1 MTPRS
6 HSRSC
11 RTASIRSGIAGGL
24 AGELAKPR
32 LDEFAAWLDQQ
43 LQRIPGRSDLAKAI
57 RYARSRWI
65 ALTRYLEDGR
75 LEICNNAVENALRCI
90 GIGRKNWLFA
100 GSDSGGRRAAT
111 FYTIIRTCVL
121 NDVEP
126 EAYLRDVLAYIGDYP
141 INRLHELLPW
151 NFATRKAQSLA
162 A

>member
-1 MTPRS
+1 MRQQA
-6 HSRSC
+6 R
-11 RTASIRSGIAGGL
+11 AQ
-24 AGELAKPR
+24 LAKPR
-32 LDEFAAWLDQQ
+32 LDELAAWLDQQ
-43 LQRIPGRSDLAKAI
+43 LQRIPGRSELAKAI

-75 LEICNNAVENALRCI
+75 LEISNNAVENTLRCI

-121 NDVEP
+121 NGIEP
-126 EAYLRDVLAYIGDYP
+126 EAYLREVLTRIGEHP
-141 INRLHELLPW
+141 INAIDALLPW
-151 NFATRKAQSLA
+151 NIFRAATLSVA